1 MAPGNRKSPTRSASS
16 ESSYSL
22 MEFMADFPDD
32 ETCLRWLWTTRYAPD
47 GEHAYCPRC
56 EADRAFHRYETK
68 QQRQSWT
75 CTTCS
80 LHIHPTAGT
89 IFHKSSTALHLW
101 FYAMYLMTSTRCGI
115 SAKQLERELGV
126 TYKTAWRMFTL
137 IRNELM
143 TQDDDAPL
151 SGVVEM
157 DEMYVGGKP
166 RLADKREFAKGPGTK
181 QSAAIKWSHE
191 KKTPVFG
198 MVEQNRKQWID
209 GDPKPTVTR
218 HGKIVA
224 KVVPKNPQK
233 AIVGH
238 IDNHVAPETVVY
250 TDDARIYDRLSRDG
264 WDHSTINHSEG
275 VYVSGDIHTQTIE
288 GFWSLVKRGIDGTH
302 HAVSPKWL
310 QGYLNEYAWRY
321 NHRDDGRAMFLTLLI
336 RSAVTPVA

>member
-1 MAPGNRKSPTRSASS
+1 
-16 ESSYSL
+16 
-22 MEFMADFPDD
+22 MEFTRDFPDD

-47 GEHAYCPRC
+47 GTTAFCPRC

-143 TQDDDAPL
+143 GQDNDPPL
-151 SGVVEM
+151 TGAVEM

-166 RLADKREFAKGPGTK
+166 RAKDRAAFAKSPNVR
-181 QSAAIKWSHE
+181 SAALKWSDQT
-191 KKTPVFG
+191 KTQVFG
-198 MVEQNRKQWID
+198 AVERQGRVTAHVI
-209 GDPKPTVTR
+209 PSRRKPTLM
-218 HGKIVA
+218 A
-224 KVVPKNPQK
+224 
-233 AIVGH
+233 
-238 IDNHVAPETVVY
+238 HVARRVDSSAVVY
-250 TDDARIYDRLSRDG
+250 TDTAHAYDSLPQE
-264 WDHSTINHSEG
+264 HHTINHHER
-275 VYVSGDIHTQTIE
+275 VYVSGDVHTQTID
-288 GFWSLVKRGIDGTH
+288 GFWSLVKRGISGSH

-310 QGYLNEYAWRY
+310 QGYLNEYVWRY
-321 NHRDDGRAMFLTLLI
+321 NHRDDRRAMFLSLLL
-336 RSAVTPVA
+336 RSAEPTL